1 MEARDEGQNDSI
13 RSTLQ
18 NLIADCEALLG
29 DLGEEGTRRYRRT
42 VRSLDRQLQRARDD
56 LDDLQYAAT
65 RHAKASIRRADAYVH
80 EHPYRTSAGTAAAGV
95 IVGAL
100 LVLLLTR
107 R

>member
-1 MEARDEGQNDSI
+1 MEAREEGQDDSI

-18 NLIADCEALLG
+18 NLIADCEALIG
-29 DLGEEGTRRYRRT
+29 DLGEEGSRRYRRT
-42 VRSLDRQLQRARDD
+42 VRTLDRQLQRARDE

-65 RHAKASIRRADAYVH
+65 RHARASIRRADTYVH

-95 IVGAL
+95 IVGAV
-100 LVLLLTR
+100 LVFLLTR